1 MKVLFLD
8 KDGTLT
14 QAANPKAFVSN
25 PTDQFLIA
33 GVFDRVAK
41 YVADGFTPIIIS
53 NQGGVAY
60 GYKTEA
66 DAIEEMRYA
75 MNLLSV
81 DGQSM
86 IREAWFCPS
95 FPDSGGDQCWVVD
108 ASIELRPLCL
118 DWDGVEAL
126 FRKPNPGM
134 VETAIDLLAEQNH
147 ISKEDCLFVG
157 DRPEDQQCAVNAGIP
172 FQWAH
177 DWVAS

>member
-86 IREAWFCPS
+86 IR
-95 FPDSGGDQCWVVD
+95 
-108 ASIELRPLCL
+108 
-118 DWDGVEAL
+118 
-126 FRKPNPGM
+126 
-134 VETAIDLLAEQNH
+134 
-147 ISKEDCLFVG
+147 
-157 DRPEDQQCAVNAGIP
+157 
-172 FQWAH
+172 
-177 DWVAS
+177 